1 MKKNF
6 HHNLIVL
13 GAGLTGMVLALRL
26 AEENIKVCLVEK
38 RKSNTKNLDRRTTAV
53 SKGSS
58 IILKKIGAWS
68 EIEKNAQKIERIV
81 VSEGVSD
88 QNLEF
93 DPKSED
99 YDSMGYII
107 DNGIFKRA
115 LEKLIKKNSNILVES
130 NCDVKNLDL
139 PSRINR
145 NRVVLQSKEKTLSC
159 DLLLA
164 ADGRFSKTR
173 FHAEV
178 KYFYHDYKQSAYV
191 FNIRHEKSHQSTA
204 LERFFPTGPLAI
216 LPMKSSKNKQSSVVW
231 TVENIHG
238 DLLKLSP
245 NQFLNEFN
253 KRYDNFFGKIQHM
266 SNPIKFNLNI
276 FSCYEFH
283 NNKIVLVGDACQAIH
298 PIAGQGFNL
307 GVRDADILA
316 KSLSEAKCLGLEIE
330 NELVLRN
337 YSRQRVTDKFLLIQA
352 THNLNKLFS
361 INSRA
366 IGFIR
371 KIGLNLFNRSRFL
384 KKHSM
389 LYAMGVN
396 NFEI

>member
-26 AEENIKVCLVEK
+26 AKENIKVCLVEK

-130 NCDVKNLDL
+130 NCDVENLDL

-231 TVENIHG
+231 TVDNIHG
-238 DLLKLSP
+238 DLLNLSP

-253 KRYDNFFGKIQHM
+253 KRYDNFFGKIQHI

-316 KSLSEAKCLGLEIE
+316 KSLSEAKSLGLEIE

-366 IGFIR
+366 IRFIR
-371 KIGLNLFNRSRFL
+371 KVGLNLFNRSRFL

>member
-26 AEENIKVCLVEK
+26 AEENIKVCLVER

-68 EIEKNAQKIERIV
+68 EIEKNAQKIERIL

-115 LEKLIKKNSNILVES
+115 LEKLIKINSNILVES
-130 NCDVKNLDL
+130 NCDVENLDL

-216 LPMKSSKNKQSSVVW
+216 LPMKSYKNKQSSVVW
-231 TVENIHG
+231 TVDNIHG
-238 DLLKLSP
+238 DLLNLSP
-245 NQFLNEFN
+245 NLIPIHFPNLIPNPFLIPIYFLIDLLIYFPTQFLCYHLFH
-253 KRYDNFFGKIQHM
+253 KQC
-266 SNPIKFNLNI
+266 LN
-276 FSCYEFH
+276 
-283 NNKIVLVGDACQAIH
+283 
-298 PIAGQGFNL
+298 
-307 GVRDADILA
+307 
-316 KSLSEAKCLGLEIE
+316 
-330 NELVLRN
+330 
-337 YSRQRVTDKFLLIQA
+337 
-352 THNLNKLFS
+352 
-361 INSRA
+361 
-366 IGFIR
+366 
-371 KIGLNLFNRSRFL
+371 
-384 KKHSM
+384 
-389 LYAMGVN
+389 
-396 NFEI
+396 

>member
-38 RKSNTKNLDRRTTAV
+38 RKSNTKNLDRRTTAI

-68 EIEKNAQKIERIV
+68 EIEKNAQKIEKII
-81 VSEGVSD
+81 VSEGISD

-93 DPKSED
+93 DPKSEN

-130 NCDVKNLDL
+130 NCDVENLDL

-145 NRVVLQSKEKTLSC
+145 NRVVLKTKEKTLSC

-191 FNIRHEKSHQSTA
+191 FNIRHKKSHQSTA

-216 LPMKSSKNKQSSVVW
+216 LPMKCSKNKRSSVVW
-231 TVENIHG
+231 TVDNIHG
-238 DLLKLSP
+238 DLLKLNP

-253 KRYDNFFGKIQHM
+253 KRYDNFFGDIQHI
-266 SNPIKFNLNI
+266 SDPIKFNLNI

-316 KSLSEAKCLGLEIE
+316 KSLSEAKGLGLKIE

-361 INSRA
+361 INSKA

-371 KIGLNLFNRSRFL
+371 NLGLNIFNKSKFL

>member
-58 IILKKIGAWS
+58 IILKKIGVWS
-68 EIEKNAQKIERIV
+68 EIEKNAQKIERIL
-81 VSEGVSD
+81 VSEGISD

-130 NCDVKNLDL
+130 NCDVENLDL

-145 NRVVLQSKEKTLSC
+145 NRVILKTKEKALSC

-178 KYFYHDYKQSAYV
+178 KYFYHDYRQSAYV
-191 FNIRHEKSHQSTA
+191 FNIR
-204 LERFFPTGPLAI
+204 
-216 LPMKSSKNKQSSVVW
+216 
-231 TVENIHG
+231 
-238 DLLKLSP
+238 
-245 NQFLNEFN
+245 QF
-253 KRYDNFFGKIQHM
+253 
-266 SNPIKFNLNI
+266 
-276 FSCYEFH
+276 CY
-283 NNKIVLVGDACQAIH
+283 C
-298 PIAGQGFNL
+298 
-307 GVRDADILA
+307 
-316 KSLSEAKCLGLEIE
+316 C
-330 NELVLRN
+330 
-337 YSRQRVTDKFLLIQA
+337 
-352 THNLNKLFS
+352 
-361 INSRA
+361 
-366 IGFIR
+366 
-371 KIGLNLFNRSRFL
+371 
-384 KKHSM
+384 
-389 LYAMGVN
+389 
-396 NFEI
+396 

>member
-58 IILKKIGAWS
+58 IILKKIGVWS
-68 EIEKNAQKIERIV
+68 EIEKNAQKIERIL
-81 VSEGVSD
+81 VSEGISD

-130 NCDVKNLDL
+130 NCDVENLDL

-145 NRVVLQSKEKTLSC
+145 NRVILKTKEKALSC

-178 KYFYHDYKQSAYV
+178 KYFYHDYRQSAYV

-231 TVENIHG
+231 TVENSHG

-245 NQFLNEFN
+245 KQFLDKFN
-253 KRYDNFFGKIQHM
+253 KRYDNFFGEIQHI
-266 SNPIKFNLNI
+266 SDPIKFNLNI

-316 KSLSEAKCLGLEIE
+316 KSLSEAKGLGLEIE

-337 YSRQRVTDKFLLIQA
+337 YSRKRVTDKFLLIQA

-361 INSRA
+361 INSRT

-371 KIGLNLFNRSRFL
+371 NVGLNLFNRSRFL

>member
-58 IILKKIGAWS
+58 IILKKIGVWS
-68 EIEKNAQKIERIV
+68 EIEKNAQKIERIL
-81 VSEGVSD
+81 VSEGISD

-93 DPKSED
+93 DPKSEN

-130 NCDVKNLDL
+130 NCDVENLDL

-145 NRVVLQSKEKTLSC
+145 NRVILKTKEKALSC

-178 KYFYHDYKQSAYV
+178 KYFYHDYRQSAYV

-231 TVENIHG
+231 TVENSHG

-245 NQFLNEFN
+245 KQFLDKFN
-253 KRYDNFFGKIQHM
+253 KRYDNFFGEIQHI
-266 SNPIKFNLNI
+266 SDPIKFNLNI

-316 KSLSEAKCLGLEIE
+316 KSLSEAKGLGLEIE

-337 YSRQRVTDKFLLIQA
+337 YSRKRVTDKFLLIQA

-361 INSRA
+361 INSRT

-371 KIGLNLFNRSRFL
+371 NVGLNLFNRSRFL